1 MSTAV
6 NADLTCPVV
15 PVCVHTSCAKD
26 QAGVSEVH
34 VKIKQ
39 MAKAAH
45 PEHRTHDYYTQ
56 FI

>member
-1 MSTAV
+1 MYV
-6 NADLTCPVV
+6 FIPPVQ
-15 PVCVHTSCAKD
+15 KD

-45 PEHRTHDYYTQ
+45 PEHMTFRLSLY
-56 FI
+56 